1 MATFGNLRLNRQ
13 QLSQFLPS
21 AEAIK
26 AFEQLFANA
35 YDTVPTDL
43 ESVEASAQAAQLQAA
58 EALGQ
63 LAEVANALSL
73 ALYGA
78 YQEATQQDV
87 YSPPADQQRAEE
99 VYIPPIAL
107 DKYSVGLGNVDNTSD
122 ANKPVS
128 TAQQTALN
136 AKLTAASNLSDLTN
150 AATARNNL
158 GLSTLQSTTGT
169 VSVPNGTLTT
179 FATLPGSS
187 NGAYLICCDV
197 NSGAPATY
205 SAVALITVDAGV
217 LRQTD
222 LQTAVRTI
230 ITISGLN
237 LQVNQTS
244 GVTQNVLF
252 TVLRI
257 S

>member
-1 MATFGNLRLNRQ
+1 MATVGNLRLNRQ
-13 QLSQFLPS
+13 QLSQFLPNF
-21 AEAIK
+21 EAIK

-43 ESVEASAQAAQLQAA
+43 ESVEATAQSAQLQAA

-63 LAEVANALSL
+63 LADIANTLSL

-87 YSPPADQQRAEE
+87 YSPPADQQKAEE

-107 DKYSVGLGNVDNTSD
+107 DKNFVGLGNVDNTSD

-136 AKLTAASNLSDLTN
+136 AKLTAASNLSDLAN
-150 AATARNNL
+150 AGTARTNL
-158 GLSTLQSTTGT
+158 GLSTLQSTSGT
-169 VSVPNGTLTT
+169 VASTSGTPVTIFT
-179 FATLPGSS
+179 ADGHT
-187 NGAYLICCDV
+187 NGAYLVCIDV
-197 NSGAPATY
+197 NSAVPATF
-205 SAVALITVDAGV
+205 SALALVTSDAGV
-217 LRQTD
+217 LRLTN
-222 LQTAVRTI
+222 LQTATLNSVS
-230 ITISGLN
+230 ISGLN
-237 LQVNQTS
+237 IQATQGSGAAQT
-244 GVTQNVLF
+244 LYY
-252 TVLRI
+252 TVVKI